1 VATAVAA
8 AAAVTAAAVAVAIGA
23 QFQLHALDQ
32 SGQIHGDGIARVVL
46 VPAV

>member
-1 VATAVAA
+1 
-8 AAAVTAAAVAVAIGA
+8 VAIGA